1 MFCGIRKHIYDKLRK
16 DFTLLFISSLY
27 LVTFFCYHK
36 QIAKVNRLK
45 KSDLEL
51 EFELKLKEYKLLIYK
66 VCRIYGNNPNDIQEL
81 YQDIIIQLW
90 KSYPKFRGESKF
102 STWLYRIAINIAL
115 MSLSRPKRAL
125 EYRDVELHNLQVPD
139 EDDTGLKD
147 EQQEQMYLAI
157 QQLND
162 IEKSIVMLY
171 LEDSSYDEME
181 DILGISNATLRVKMN
196 RIKEKLRTLTNN
208 K

>member
-1 MFCGIRKHIYDKLRK
+1 M
-16 DFTLLFISSLY
+16 
-27 LVTFFCYHK
+27 
-36 QIAKVNRLK
+36 K
-45 KSDLEL
+45 KSDVEL

-66 VCRIYGNNPNDIQEL
+66 VCRIYANTPNAVQEL

-90 KSYPKFRGESKF
+90 KSYPKFRGEAKF
-102 STWLYRIAINIAL
+102 STWLYRIAINTAL
-115 MSLSRPKRAL
+115 ISLSRPKRIL
-125 EYRDVELHNLQVPD
+125 EYSDVELYNVQIPD

-147 EQQEQMYLAI
+147 QQQEQLYLAI

-171 LEDSSYDEME
+171 LEDRSYDEME

-196 RIKEKLRTLTNN
+196 RIKEKLRTLTNH

>member
-1 MFCGIRKHIYDKLRK
+1 M
-16 DFTLLFISSLY
+16 
-27 LVTFFCYHK
+27 
-36 QIAKVNRLK
+36 
-45 KSDLEL
+45 

-66 VCRIYGNNPNDIQEL
+66 VCRIYANTPNAIQEL

-90 KSYPKFRGESKF
+90 KSYPKFRGEAKF
-102 STWLYRIAINIAL
+102 STWLYRIAINTAL
-115 MSLSRPKRAL
+115 ISLSRPKRIL
-125 EYRDVELHNLQVPD
+125 EYSDVELHNVQIPD
-139 EDDTGLKD
+139 EDDTRLKD
-147 EQQEQMYLAI
+147 EQQEQLYLAI

-171 LEDSSYDEME
+171 LEDRSYDEME

-196 RIKEKLRTLTNN
+196 RIKEKLRTLTNH

>member
-1 MFCGIRKHIYDKLRK
+1 
-16 DFTLLFISSLY
+16 
-27 LVTFFCYHK
+27 
-36 QIAKVNRLK
+36 LK
-45 KSDLEL
+45 KTDLEL

-66 VCRIYGNNPNDIQEL
+66 VCRIYANDPNNIQEL

-102 STWLYRIAINIAL
+102 STWLYRIAINTAL
-115 MSLSRPKRAL
+115 ISLSKPKRSL
-125 EYRDVELHNLQVPD
+125 QYSDVELNNVQVPD
-139 EDDTGLKD
+139 EDDIGLKD
-147 EQQEQMYLAI
+147 EQQEQLYLAI

-171 LEDSSYDEME
+171 LEDKSYDEME

>member
-1 MFCGIRKHIYDKLRK
+1 
-16 DFTLLFISSLY
+16 
-27 LVTFFCYHK
+27 
-36 QIAKVNRLK
+36 LK
-45 KSDLEL
+45 KTDLEL

-66 VCRIYGNNPNDIQEL
+66 VCRIYASDPNNIQEL

-102 STWLYRIAINIAL
+102 STWLYRIAINTAL
-115 MSLSRPKRAL
+115 MSLSKPKRSL
-125 EYRDVELHNLQVPD
+125 QYSDVELHNVQVPD
-139 EDDTGLKD
+139 EDDMGLKD
-147 EQQEQMYLAI
+147 EQQEQLYLAI

-171 LEDSSYDEME
+171 LEDKSYDEME

-208 K
+208 Q

>member
-1 MFCGIRKHIYDKLRK
+1 M
-16 DFTLLFISSLY
+16 
-27 LVTFFCYHK
+27 
-36 QIAKVNRLK
+36 K
-45 KSDLEL
+45 KTELEL
-51 EFELKLKEYKLLIYK
+51 EFELKLNEYKLLIYK
-66 VCRIYGNNPNDIQEL
+66 VCRIYANDPNNIQEL

-102 STWLYRIAINIAL
+102 STWLYRIAINTAL
-115 MSLSRPKRAL
+115 ISLSKPKRSL
-125 EYRDVELHNLQVPD
+125 QYSDVELHNVQVPD

-147 EQQEQMYLAI
+147 EQQEQLYLAI

-171 LEDSSYDEME
+171 LEDKSYNEME

>member
-1 MFCGIRKHIYDKLRK
+1 M
-16 DFTLLFISSLY
+16 
-27 LVTFFCYHK
+27 
-36 QIAKVNRLK
+36 K
-45 KSDLEL
+45 KTDLEL

-66 VCRIYGNNPNDIQEL
+66 VCRIYANDPNNIQEL

-90 KSYPKFRGESKF
+90 KSYPKFRAESKF
-102 STWLYRIAINIAL
+102 STWLYRIAINTAL
-115 MSLSRPKRAL
+115 MSLSKPKRSL
-125 EYRDVELHNLQVPD
+125 QYSDVELHNVHVPE
-139 EDDTGLKD
+139 EDDIGLKD
-147 EQQEQMYLAI
+147 EQQEQLYLAI

-171 LEDSSYDEME
+171 LEDKSYDEME